1 LSINSKST
9 IKPIRK
15 KEKWYDIISQSN
27 IGFSKPVNYITATQ
41 IKQVSNEEPRLM
53 AKIDRLE
60 DVPKVFKDN
69 GVFILP
75 VSRREYAIIKGKGHH
90 ELESIAGKPTVH
102 HTELPFPLSV
112 SGKKTESIY
121 LTYASSCGL
130 LKKLSGA
137 DTLIPVSSDKTVTP
151 NFTFDINGI
160 KISVNKAQIQV
171 DQVFES
177 LNEIMLFEAKIN
189 VPHSFNIRQL
199 YYPFRTFD
207 VREPGR
213 KKKKVRSFF
222 FCFKPKDNSYL
233 FWEYEFDP
241 YNSFSSIKLI
251 QCKQYQVKV
260 TKALSIKQFAEV
272 SVRKGVDIPQ
282 ADDIDKIVQF
292 AVKVFEGFDTKD
304 KIRAAF
310 GGLLVARQINYYR
323 QAAEILG
330 LIRKYCDNYEPTDIL
345 KDYLNLPAEK
355 KSNFICKLLLQ
366 FPLMNEIFIDVSS
379 DKNKVVS
386 KQAVGLLRK
395 KSDLTGDTL
404 FRRARTIVSWFRWLK
419 TNLGIVEV
427 DRNRNIRISRQLSL
441 T

>member
-1 LSINSKST
+1 
-9 IKPIRK
+9 
-15 KEKWYDIISQSN
+15 
-27 IGFSKPVNYITATQ
+27 
-41 IKQVSNEEPRLM
+41 M

-137 DTLIPVSSDKTVTP
+137 DTLIPVSSD
-151 NFTFDINGI
+151 
-160 KISVNKAQIQV
+160 
-171 DQVFES
+171 
-177 LNEIMLFEAKIN
+177 
-189 VPHSFNIRQL
+189 
-199 YYPFRTFD
+199 PFRTFD
-207 VREPGR
+207 VREPGP

-330 LIRKYCDNYEPTDIL
+330 LIRKYGDNYEPTDIS
-345 KDYLNLPAEK
+345 KDYLNLLAEK

-386 KQAVGLLRK
+386 KQEIIGLLRK

-404 FRRARTIVSWFRWLK
+404 FRRARTIVSWFRWLQ
-419 TNLGIVEV
+419 TNLE
-427 DRNRNIRISRQLSL
+427 S
-441 T
+441 